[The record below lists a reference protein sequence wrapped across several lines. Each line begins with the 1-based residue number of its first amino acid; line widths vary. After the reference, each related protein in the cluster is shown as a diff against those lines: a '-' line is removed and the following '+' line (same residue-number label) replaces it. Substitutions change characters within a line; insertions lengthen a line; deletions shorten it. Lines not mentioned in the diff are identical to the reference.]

1 MKHTKKPI
9 AIIRLKLLANKAA
22 PSPILGQAL
31 GQYSINIMD
40 FCKSFNN
47 QTKNIKDTI
56 TIPINITIYNPNS
69 FEIMLKTPS
78 TSTLLKN
85 IVVRRNTLIRSSMKK
100 SSEFVPVEHEGPLEG
115 SSGDK
120 KDLLAQKD
128 QNKSITKKKDGTVEK
143 KTLSKS
149 VKKSS
154 SKGSLSTLGTEG
166 NYPSTSTGAVLLK
179 EIYHIALFKKSNRL
193 MHHLPLNSICKSILG
208 SIKSIGLTI
217 TSQPTSSRQKK

>member
-100 SSEFVPVEHEGPLEG
+100 SSEFVPVEHEGPLE
-115 SSGDK
+115 
-120 KDLLAQKD
+120 D
-128 QNKSITKKKDGTVEK
+128 QNKSITRSEGTKKKDRTVEK

-154 SKGSLSTLGTEG
+154 SKGSIIGTEG